1 MTMRLDVLLL
11 WFTLVVF
18 VTCRNSTRELKN
30 QGVTKADKDVGFLPN
45 IFIVGGQKCGSSSLF
60 ELLMKHPLLNKGT
73 HKEPHFFD
81 GENEFK
87 KGLEYY
93 TTTFFPPRKADDN
106 NPRQQRFMDGTPIFH
121 KPIVWERIYNSMV
134 PYVQC
139 AGLKFIVLLRE
150 PVARD
155 LSWYS
160 HQTREQIFLGEPFSE
175 IKTMKEKVEHV
186 FTTKKQLTEEEQELF
201 EKTFRGQYVDQLEAF
216 TKVITLLFD
225 TYSCCVYS
233 PTLLSLLANYP
244 HPYLFFHTL
253 PIVSHTLFVSS
264 GWPVGIPS

>member
-1 MTMRLDVLLL
+1 MTMRFDLLLL
-11 WFTLVVF
+11 WLSLVVV
-18 VTCRNSTRELKN
+18 VTSRNSTRELKN

-60 ELLMKHPLLNKGT
+60 ELLMKHPLLSKGT

-81 GENEFK
+81 GENEYK

-93 TTTFFPPRKADDN
+93 TETFFPNRKGEDN
-106 NPRQQRFMDGTPIFH
+106 NPRQRFMDGTPIFH
-121 KPIVWERIYNSMV
+121 KPIVWERIYNSLV

-160 HQTREQIFLGEPFSE
+160 HQTREQIFLGEPFAD
-175 IKTMKEKVEHV
+175 IQTLQEKAGHV
-186 FTTKKQLTEEEQELF
+186 FTTKKTLTEEEQELF

-216 TKVITLLFD
+216 TKVFTLL
-225 TYSCCVYS
+225 T
-233 PTLLSLLANYP
+233 
-244 HPYLFFHTL
+244 
-253 PIVSHTLFVSS
+253 
-264 GWPVGIPS
+264 

>member
-1 MTMRLDVLLL
+1 MVGLGLIVMTTKFDLFLVWLSLIVL
-11 WFTLVVF
+11 
-18 VTCRNSTRELKN
+18 VTSRNNSSRELKN
-30 QGVTKADKDVGFLPN
+30 QGVTKADGDGVGFLPN

-60 ELLMKHPLLNKGT
+60 ELLMKHPLLSKGT

-87 KGLEYY
+87 KGLHYY
-93 TTTFFPPRKADDN
+93 TNTFFPMRKGEEN
-106 NPRQQRFMDGTPIFH
+106 NPRQRFMDGTPIFH
-121 KPIVWERIYNSMV
+121 KPIVWERIYNSLV

-175 IKTMKEKVEHV
+175 VQTLKEKASHV
-186 FTTKKQLTEEEQELF
+186 FTTKKKLTEEEQELF
-201 EKTFRGQYVDQLEAF
+201 DKTFRGQYIDQLEAF
-216 TKVITLLFD
+216 TKI
-225 TYSCCVYS
+225 
-233 PTLLSLLANYP
+233 
-244 HPYLFFHTL
+244 FHRNQIFVVNIMS
-253 PIVSHTLFVSS
+253 IVKNSTMVLEHLRKV
-264 GWPVGIPS
+264 